1 LRCSLPTR
9 NSRRILC
16 VFPAYAPSFGTFSN
30 SYPLFGR
37 VRAFMPPQGLLLIAA
52 YMPEHWAVRFV
63 DENIQPA
70 SAADLAWADAVFV
83 SGMHIQAPQIHDI
96 GRRAKAAGKVTALGG
111 PSVSGAPEMYPD
123 FDYIHVGEIGDGTDR
138 LIATLDDDCT
148 PPPAQVRFETA
159 ERLPLPDFPIPAY
172 HLVRLDRYMLGS
184 LQFSSGCPYRCEFC
198 DIPALYGRVP
208 RLKTPEQLAA
218 ELDAIVAQKDY
229 PTFIYFVDDN
239 FIGNRKA
246 TREMLPHLIEWQ
258 RKRGHPLR
266 FGCEA
271 TLNLAKQ
278 TEILSLMRQAE
289 FQTVFVGIETP
300 EVDALKH
307 MRKEQNA
314 TLPMLEAIDT
324 LNKYGLEVTS
334 GIILGLDTD
343 SADTEE
349 RLKAFIDASNV
360 PILTINLLQ
369 ALPKTPLWD
378 RLKRDGR
385 VVADDTGLESNVVFL
400 RPYDEV
406 VAMWRRCIEYAYAPE
421 RLFGRFAHQVE
432 ATYAN
437 RLVGPVRGKL
447 TWNNLRLML
456 VLAFNII
463 RRIGIAADY
472 RRWFWKAVLPAVRR
486 GQIDGAVGMGIVGYH
501 MITFAR
507 EAVRGEQNASF
518 YSAQTRRSM
527 AATAPPPAAFAKLRK
542 SG

>member
-1 LRCSLPTR
+1 
-9 NSRRILC
+9 
-16 VFPAYAPSFGTFSN
+16 
-30 SYPLFGR
+30 
-37 VRAFMPPQGLLLIAA
+37 
-52 YMPEHWAVRFV
+52 
-63 DENIQPA
+63 
-70 SAADLAWADAVFV
+70 
-83 SGMHIQAPQIHDI
+83 
-96 GRRAKAAGKVTALGG
+96 
-111 PSVSGAPEMYPD
+111 
-123 FDYIHVGEIGDGTDR
+123 
-138 LIATLDDDCT
+138 
-148 PPPAQVRFETA
+148 
-159 ERLPLPDFPIPAY
+159 
-172 HLVRLDRYMLGS
+172 
-184 LQFSSGCPYRCEFC
+184 
-198 DIPALYGRVP
+198 
-208 RLKTPEQLAA
+208 
-218 ELDAIVAQKDY
+218 
-229 PTFIYFVDDN
+229 
-239 FIGNRKA
+239 
-246 TREMLPHLIEWQ
+246 MLPHLIAWQ
-258 RKRGHPLR
+258 KKRGHPLR

-278 TEILSLMRQAE
+278 PEILSLMRQAE

-300 EVDALKH
+300 EVDALKQ

-314 TLPMLEAIDT
+314 SLPILEGINT
-324 LNKYGLEVTS
+324 LNAYGMEVTS

-343 SADTEE
+343 TADTEE

-385 VVADDTGLESNVVFL
+385 VVADDAGLESNVVFL

-421 RLFGRFAHQVE
+421 RLFKRYAHQVE

-447 TWNNLRLML
+447 NWTNISLML
-456 VLAFNII
+456 VLMFNII

-472 RRWFWKAVLPAVRR
+472 RRSFWKAVLPALRR
-486 GQIDGAVGMGIVGYH
+486 GQIDAAMSMGIVGH
-501 MITFAR
+501 HLITFSR
-507 EAVRGEQNASF
+507 EALRGEQNASF